1 MQKFYMVVREGACSS
16 HGGQFRTLQ
25 EAKNFASEA
34 SIKHLKNDGYIV
46 LEAIH
51 YTQSTVS
58 VYTNDY
64 KIDGDSN

>member
-1 MQKFYMVVREGACSS
+1 MSKFYMVVGENASTS
-16 HGGQFRTLQ
+16 HGGKFETLQ
-25 EAKNFASEA
+25 EAKDFASEA

-58 VYTNDY
+58 VYTNE
-64 KIDGDSN
+64 IEIT